1 MVPHTFKTGLLPQL
15 ILSGKTQ
22 LDTPKISDS
31 NLPDKFKHGDISLTT
46 YLLSVAALL
55 NMGEVSLVR
64 VLSPGTLTEQALL
77 PRNNVSFYLDFLE
90 GVTEVCL
97 LPTKQTVV

>member
-1 MVPHTFKTGLLPQL
+1 MVPHTFRTGLLPQL

-22 LDTPKISDS
+22 VDTPQISDS
-31 NLPDKFKHGDISLTT
+31 NLPDKFKHGDISLTR

-55 NMGEVSLVR
+55 NLEAVSLMR
-64 VLSPGTLTEQALL
+64 VLSPGTLTEQVLL
-77 PRNNVSFYLDFLE
+77 PRNNLSFYLDFLE
-90 GVTEVCL
+90 GVMEVCL

>member
-1 MVPHTFKTGLLPQL
+1 MVPHTFRTGLLPQYIFL
-15 ILSGKTQ
+15 ERLKETHQ
-22 LDTPKISDS
+22 RSDS
-31 NLPDKFKHGDISLTT
+31 NLPDKFKRGDISLAT

-55 NMGEVSLVR
+55 NMGAVSLVR
-64 VLSPGTLTEQALL
+64 VLTPDTLTEQALL
-77 PRNNVSFYLDFLE
+77 PRNNLSFYLDFLE